1 MPRRIRTVPR
11 SIAIALAA
19 VLPAACDS
27 LTPAPFVAVED
38 LTLRRVGPDAAEAEV
53 RVRIT
58 DRTGATVVLDD
69 FRYSLLVDGRTV
81 FTGRWAAL
89 AAVPPEEPM
98 VRTLPVV
105 IPLSLLPA
113 TTEPPAAGSGRPF
126 AWSIT
131 GSLGWE
137 DPNRLAKILLDLGFP
152 NPRTNFAGR
161 GEQLIDAT
169 IAAPTTSESPAAAT
183 SASP

>member
-27 LTPAPFVAVED
+27 ITPAPFIEVED

-58 DRTGATVVLDD
+58 DRSGATVVLDD
-69 FRYSLLVDGRTV
+69 FRYSFLVGGRTV

-98 VRTLPVV
+98 VRSLPVV
-105 IPLSLLPA
+105 IPLALLPA
-113 TTEPPAAGSGRPF
+113 EHEAPAPGSGRTL

-152 NPRTNFAGR
+152 NPRTGFAGR
-161 GEQLIDAT
+161 GEQMIDAT
-169 IAAPTTSESPAAAT
+169 VPAPATSESPAAAT
-183 SASP
+183 SSAP